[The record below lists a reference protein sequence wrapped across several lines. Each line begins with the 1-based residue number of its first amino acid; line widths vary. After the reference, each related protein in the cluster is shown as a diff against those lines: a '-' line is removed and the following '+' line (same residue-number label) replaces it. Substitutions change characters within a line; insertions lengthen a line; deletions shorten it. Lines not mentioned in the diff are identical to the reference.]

1 MFTVSKNGQYVVTE
15 GDMEYF
21 AQAFLNY
28 AKEVSDT
35 KKSLLVSLKGDL
47 GAGKT
52 TFSKT
57 VGKLL
62 GVEENITSPTFV
74 IQKTYQTKDVFFKKM
89 VHIDVYRIEVE
100 KEVVQLGIHKTL
112 EEPNTI
118 VLIEW
123 PEKIPKITL
132 ESNIRL
138 EFVVSSEET
147 RTITVL

>member
-1 MFTVSKNGQYVVTE
+1 MAEDGMQ
-15 GDMEYF
+15 DF

-28 AKEVSDT
+28 AKEVYDT
-35 KKSLLVSLKGDL
+35 NKSLLISLKGDL

-52 TFSKT
+52 TFSKII
-57 VGKLL
+57 GKLL

-89 VHIDVYRIEVE
+89 VHIDAYRIEEE
-100 KEVVQLGIHKTL
+100 KEIVQLGIHKTL

-123 PEKIPKITL
+123 PEKIPKIAL
-132 ESNIRL
+132 ESNITL
-138 EFVVSSEET
+138 EFVVSSQDT
-147 RTITVL
+147 RTITVV